1 MDTHSVVA
9 VSPATNVVEDNHE
22 ILIIELPCIV
32 RKDCGRC
39 CYAVLEDCKCAEKER
54 KGEKTHLSPQ
64 IVEPLRA

>member
-9 VSPATNVVEDNHE
+9 VSPATDVEDNHE
-22 ILIIELPCIV
+22 ILIIELPRIV
-32 RKDCGRC
+32 HKDCGRC

-54 KGEKTHLSPQ
+54 KGQKTHLSPQ